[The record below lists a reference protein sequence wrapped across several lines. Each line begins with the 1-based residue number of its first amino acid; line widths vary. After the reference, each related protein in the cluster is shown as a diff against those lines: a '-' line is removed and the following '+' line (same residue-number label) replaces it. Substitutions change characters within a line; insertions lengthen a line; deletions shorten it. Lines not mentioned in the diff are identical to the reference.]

1 VRACRRGPYVFQ
13 FILILL
19 MSVKLENIFARTYYT
34 VDLVLIL
41 DHSHESIDRSLSLN
55 KLNKIVTLRTSN

>member
-1 VRACRRGPYVFQ
+1 
-13 FILILL
+13 
-19 MSVKLENIFARTYYT
+19 MKLENIFARTYYI

-55 KLNKIVTLRTSN
+55 K